1 MKTYR
6 SQTTLLSPP
15 HQMSVLMFHIITIFP
30 NFFDGPLSHGI
41 VSQAQKKKKVSI
53 QIHDLR
59 GFTQDR
65 HKTVDDR
72 PFGGGEGMVLK
83 PEPIFRAIENIHAS
97 RSGVH
102 RDVILLSPQGRKF
115 NQEIAL
121 ELSMRRQMTLICGR
135 YEGVDERVRE
145 YSTDDEISIGD
156 YVLSGGELAACVLI
170 DSVTRLVPGVLN
182 KDSSTL
188 NESFMGNNLLGS
200 ENTQSY
206 TVLDCPHYTRPE
218 NFGGLK
224 VPDLLLSGDHKKI
237 HLWRR
242 KKAIEKTLKNRPDLL
257 QYDRLS
263 EADKQLLELKLE
275 P

>member
-1 MKTYR
+1 
-6 SQTTLLSPP
+6 
-15 HQMSVLMFHIITIFP
+15 
-30 NFFDGPLSHGI
+30 
-41 VSQAQKKKKVSI
+41 
-53 QIHDLR
+53 
-59 GFTQDR
+59 
-65 HKTVDDR
+65 
-72 PFGGGEGMVLK
+72 
-83 PEPIFRAIENIHAS
+83 
-97 RSGVH
+97 
-102 RDVILLSPQGRKF
+102 
-115 NQEIAL
+115 
-121 ELSMRRQMTLICGR
+121 
-135 YEGVDERVRE
+135 
-145 YSTDDEISIGD
+145 
-156 YVLSGGELAACVLI
+156 LSGGELAACVLI

-200 ENTQSY
+200 ENTQGY

-275 P
+275 R